1 VSILNQFVNY
11 WYDCIKNE
19 DILGKDISI
28 NVRTRAVLYPFN
40 YDPFIFNRNLEPLEV
55 TKDEKISNFAEYL
68 FIKGYE
74 VFYGYPLLYYTEFDE
89 YRNRENHQVAPLFII
104 RMKYIRENNRLYLDT
119 DESLPSCGIMAFN
132 KLGLKTEEI
141 SDIGQKVESIFR
153 KDLDAQTA
161 MEETIKVLQNEVELP
176 INDDI
181 NPTDSDS
188 MKIKKSMVQ
197 GIYNSNILFSG
208 ENTVFNYSLL
218 QDLSELKKRNDLD
231 KTAISFLVNNS
242 GNTGSKNK
250 FIPVLPFTSNEYQI
264 NAIKKAFENHLTVIT
279 GPPGT
284 GKSQFI
290 SNLVINFYLEGKT
303 VLFVSHT
310 NEAVGIVNQ
319 KINEQFS
326 NLILRTG
333 RKEYRQ
339 ELKANFSDLLIDSA
353 KITTESISKE
363 EIKNLWDRILFN
375 RDKIL
380 KINRLLKQYESNYA
394 ILSDISK
401 ELPSDLG
408 SLKLGYSS
416 KFSEF
421 QVIQGLIRELERIE
435 GENFRF
441 FEKLWYFLL
450 PFLKYKKIKEI
461 KTDINSILVES
472 VIYEYITNIKD
483 TQNIQ
488 PDIVKIRKKNNRDR
502 LKECLKGFVIYSKNI
517 AIYEEFKNSNK
528 RFEIEKNIKELEN
541 KYYELSRKYIRNFY
555 LKDIANKQKHIGA
568 VNTFLNKV
576 SSSRISE
583 DIDSYFFENAIE
595 MLKIWSS
602 TLKSLRRSFPLK
614 PGVFDYVIFDEASQ
628 VDLPSAIPALYRAK
642 KAIVV
647 GDPKQLTHIAGITK
661 NLDKEIAKSNKLL
674 EEKEY
679 YPSKIRYCDTSLYFS
694 AENSSY
700 SSPIFLNNHYRS
712 EDEIIGLCNKTFY
725 EERLKIM
732 SSLDF
737 SRFPASLPLGIEW
750 VNCSGEVYKHPAG
763 SRINRKEVEAVIELY
778 RDILKKVTK
787 TDLTLGIVTPY
798 RKQADAISEA
808 VYKITNP
815 EEVQKHDVK
824 VMTAHKFQ
832 GSERDIM
839 VFSLV
844 LTSKGNG
851 NSDTWYNIYPQI
863 LNVALSRA
871 KYLLYIVG
879 DKDFSRNHSCHYKDG
894 CILKKLVNNYDE
906 IKKQENYEE
915 IAIGRK
921 LDSPIEQ
928 YLFEKMQEIDFN
940 SYGYRLFPKL
950 VFKRYTL
957 DFALIP
963 NNQNKNK
970 IDIECDGKQHQII
983 EGMPVLEDIER
994 DYFLKNH
1001 SWKILR
1007 FPNFDI
1013 RENTT
1018 EVINKIVENMKS

>member
-1 VSILNQFVNY
+1 VQI
-11 WYDCIKNE
+11 NE
-19 DILGKDISI
+19 NID
-28 NVRTRAVLYPFN
+28 
-40 YDPFIFNRNLEPLEV
+40 
-55 TKDEKISNFAEYL
+55 
-68 FIKGYE
+68 
-74 VFYGYPLLYYTEFDE
+74 
-89 YRNRENHQVAPLFII
+89 
-104 RMKYIRENNRLYLDT
+104 
-119 DESLPSCGIMAFN
+119 
-132 KLGLKTEEI
+132 
-141 SDIGQKVESIFR
+141 
-153 KDLDAQTA
+153 
-161 MEETIKVLQNEVELP
+161 
-176 INDDI
+176 
-181 NPTDSDS
+181 PTDFSNS
-188 MKIKKSMVQ
+188 KKIKKSMVH
-197 GIYNSNILFSG
+197 GIYNANILFSG
-208 ENTVFNYSLL
+208 ENTIFNYSLL
-218 QDLSELKKRNDLD
+218 QDLSELKTRNDLED
-231 KTAISFLVNNS
+231 TALSFL
-242 GNTGSKNK
+242 SKDYTYEENK
-250 FIPVLPFTSNEYQI
+250 NHFIPVLPFASNEYQI
-264 NAIKKAFENHLTVIT
+264 NAIKKAFENPLTVIT

-339 ELKANFSDLLIDSA
+339 ELKAKFSDLLIDSA
-353 KITTESISKE
+353 KIPPESISKE

-375 RDKIL
+375 RDKII
-380 KINRLLKQYESNYA
+380 KINKLLKQYENNYA
-394 ILSDISK
+394 ILNDISK
-401 ELPSDLG
+401 NLPIDLD

-416 KFSEF
+416 KFSVFQLIQDLMREF
-421 QVIQGLIRELERIE
+421 ERIE

-450 PFLKYKKIKEI
+450 PFLKNKKIKKI
-461 KTDINSILVES
+461 KTGINSILVES
-472 VIYEYITNIKD
+472 GINEYITNNKV
-483 TQNIQ
+483 TQNIN
-488 PDIVKIRKKNNRDR
+488 PDIAEIRKKKNRDK
-502 LKECLKGFVIYSKNI
+502 LKECLKGFLIYFKNI
-517 AIYEEFKNSNK
+517 AICEEFKSSNK
-528 RFEIEKNIKELEN
+528 RFEIEENIKELEN
-541 KYYELSRKYIRNFY
+541 KYFELSNKYIRNFY
-555 LKDIANKQKHIGA
+555 LKNIANKQKYIGA

-576 SSSRISE
+576 GASRISE
-583 DIDSYFFENAIE
+583 DIDSYFFKNAIE

-661 NLDKEIAKSNKLL
+661 NMDKEIAKSNKLL

-694 AENSSY
+694 AENCSY

-725 EERLKIM
+725 DERLKIM

-737 SRFPASLPLGIEW
+737 SRFPASLPLGVQWI
-750 VNCSGEVYKHPAG
+750 NCSGEVYKHPAG
-763 SRINRKEVEAVIELY
+763 SRINRKEVVAVIELY
-778 RDILKKVTK
+778 RDILKKINK

-798 RKQADAISEA
+798 RRQADAIREA
-808 VYKITNP
+808 IYNITPP
-815 EEVQKHDVK
+815 EDIEKHDIK

-839 VFSLV
+839 IFSLV
-844 LTSKGNG
+844 LASRGNG

-879 DKDFSRNHSCHYKDG
+879 DKDFSRNHSCYYKDR

-906 IKKQENYEE
+906 LKKQENYEE
-915 IAIGRK
+915 IIFGGK

-928 YLFEKMQEIDFN
+928 FLYEKMQDIDFN
-940 SYGYRLFPKL
+940 SYGYRLVSKL

-970 IDIECDGKQHQII
+970 IDIECDGKQHQTI
-983 EGMPVLEDIER
+983 EGMPVLEDIDR
-994 DYFLKNH
+994 DYFLENH
-1001 SWKILR
+1001 GWKIFR

-1018 EVINKIVENMKS
+1018 EVINKIVENIK

>member
-1 VSILNQFVNY
+1 MSILNQFVNY

-40 YDPFIFNRNLEPLEV
+40 RDPFIFNRNLEPIEV
-55 TKDEKISNFAEYL
+55 TDNEKISGFAEYV

-74 VFYGYPLLYYTEFDE
+74 VFYGYPLLYYSEFDG
-89 YRNRENHQVAPLFII
+89 YQNREKHQVAPVFII
-104 RMKYIRENNRLYLDT
+104 RMRYIREKNRLFLDT
-119 DESLPSCGIMAFN
+119 DESFPSCGIMAFN

-141 SDIGQKVESIFR
+141 SDIGQKIENIFR
-153 KDLDAQTA
+153 KDSDAQTA
-161 MEETIKVLQNEVELP
+161 MEESIKVLQNEVELP
-176 INDDI
+176 INENID
-181 NPTDSDS
+181 PTDFSNS
-188 MKIKKSMVQ
+188 KKIKKSMVQ

-208 ENTVFNYSLL
+208 ENTIFNYSLL
-218 QDLSELKKRNDLD
+218 QDLSELKKRNDLE
-231 KTAISFLVNNS
+231 KTALSFLINNS
-242 GNTGSKNK
+242 DNTGRQNK
-250 FIPVLPFTSNEYQI
+250 FIPVLPFISNEYQI
-264 NAIKKAFENHLTVIT
+264 NAIKKAFENPLTVIT

-290 SNLVINFYLEGKT
+290 SNLVINFFLEGKT

-339 ELKANFSDLLIDSA
+339 ELKAKFSDLLIDSA
-353 KITTESISKE
+353 RKFSEDISKE
-363 EIKNLWDRILFN
+363 DIKNFWDRILFN
-375 RDKIL
+375 REKIL
-380 KINRLLKQYESNYA
+380 EINKLLKQYENNYA

-401 ELPSDLG
+401 NLPIDLD
-408 SLKLGYSS
+408 SLKIGFSS
-416 KFSEF
+416 KFSEL
-421 QVIQGLIRELERIE
+421 QVIHGLIRELERIE
-435 GENFRF
+435 GEYFKF
-441 FEKLWYFLL
+441 FEKLWHFLI
-450 PFLKYKKIKEI
+450 PFLKDRKIKKIK
-461 KTDINSILVES
+461 KGINSILIES
-472 VIYEYITNIKD
+472 GISEYITNNKD
-483 TQNIQ
+483 NKNIQ
-488 PDIVKIRKKNNRDR
+488 LDTVEIRKKNNRGR
-502 LKECLKGFVIYSKNI
+502 LKECLKAFDIYNKNI
-517 AIYEEFKNSNK
+517 NIYEEFKNCNE
-528 RFEIEKNIKELEN
+528 RLEIEKNIKELEN

-576 SSSRISE
+576 STSRMSE

-628 VDLPSAIPALYRAK
+628 VDLPSAVPALYRAK
-642 KAIVV
+642 KAIIV

-661 NLDKEIAKSNKLL
+661 NMDKEIAKSNKLL

-725 EERLKIM
+725 DEQLKIM

-737 SRFPASLPLGIEW
+737 SRFPSSFPIGVEW
-750 VNCSGEVYKHPAG
+750 IDCSGEVYKHPAG
-763 SRINRKEVEAVIELY
+763 SRVNRKEVEVVIDLY
-778 RDILKKVTK
+778 KDILKKIIK

-798 RKQADAISEA
+798 RRQADAIRKA
-808 VYKITNP
+808 IYNITQP
-815 EEVQKHDVK
+815 EDMEKHDIK

-839 VFSLV
+839 IFSLV
-844 LTSKGNG
+844 LASRGNG

-863 LNVALSRA
+863 LNVSLSRA

-879 DKDFSRNHSCHYKDG
+879 DKDFSRNHSCYYKDQ
-894 CILKKLVNNYDE
+894 CILKKLIENYDD
-906 IKKQENYEE
+906 IKKQENYEKYT
-915 IAIGRK
+915 IGK
-921 LDSPIEQ
+921 
-928 YLFEKMQEIDFN
+928 K
-940 SYGYRLFPKL
+940 
-950 VFKRYTL
+950 
-957 DFALIP
+957 
-963 NNQNKNK
+963 
-970 IDIECDGKQHQII
+970 
-983 EGMPVLEDIER
+983 
-994 DYFLKNH
+994 
-1001 SWKILR
+1001 
-1007 FPNFDI
+1007 FD
-1013 RENTT
+1013 
-1018 EVINKIVENMKS
+1018 